1 MAIDMTVT
9 GVDVSVSG
17 LSELNNTV
25 LKAAFDGTVLA
36 LKEAYGD
43 CHDIISAADHSL
55 KDLARMKHPY
65 GFKHP
70 AFIHSPDETVHTQ
83 SHDYIAALKVEKIS
97 SYADREIVGGH
108 IGIMGDA
115 DMEKLDRWIQLG
127 TPKMRARPW
136 AEYIMDTHGDR
147 YAAIIED
154 AVVSAIAVEGAA

>member
-1 MAIDMTVT
+1 MAIDMTIT
-9 GVDVSVSG
+9 GVDVTTALMEG
-17 LSELNNTV
+17 LSNTV
-25 LKAAFDGTVLA
+25 LKAAFDGTVVA

-43 CHDIISAADHSL
+43 CHDILSASDHSL

-65 GFKHP
+65 GFTNP
-70 AFIHSPDETVHTQ
+70 AIIHEPDETVHTQ
-83 SHDYIAALKVEKIS
+83 SHDYLAALKVEKIS
-97 SYADREIVGGH
+97 SYADREIVGGY

-136 AEYIMDTHGDR
+136 AEYIMDTHGAR

-154 AVVSAIAVEGAA
+154 FVVRAIQAEGVA